1 MLFTNRQVFTVESP
15 AGKNWPPMDQ
25 VGNPMTPERCREI
38 MHHLHLQELV
48 WSYGR
53 DGPKEIEK
61 MKQQR
66 SFTMPSVRPGDL
78 VEVKYELSRSQQT
91 FAVPRVLGVRVIQP
105 LQPRTPNVDTRPW
118 TRNYRY
124 RWHYFV
130 RGKYSWGKRLRWR
143 FHTPQLPGIMS
154 LEPKIR
160 RELANLRHRYQMQR
174 AEAKLPPYIFPG
186 PYHITR
192 RQTRGCVRKRLPL
205 DLTPSV
211 SCRHTDAYLLK
222 HNGLKNFQ
230 TIVEHLEEKSDK
242 YAKSCQ
248 QASWLNRKCKRREA
262 QMFNAVKFIARAPLD
277 QNFMSQL
284 DEHERAVVS
293 DAFTKTLKSLASSEE
308 EGQQID
314 ELLRKMKG
322 HTPELLQ
329 DPQGTTA
336 KVVGLMLKLVQGSPE
351 EKETARKEISAMPE
365 TVPALSAEDEAKAK
379 EKIQDMEKEFEEHRG
394 EMELAMDQV
403 DTKTNEA
410 VEEEALEENDAGSA
424 LLTIPEDN
432 NASATT
438 RSFKVPI
445 IQAVISTAVA
455 TILIAAAV
463 STFPVVGALL
473 LYLTF
478 GLAYCSLDDNLNE
491 TNDLIKCMGHI
502 ILAPLTAVKFLA
514 KGLWRITKKTYRL
527 IRGKKKTSDPSE
539 PGARS
544 SAVRSAVRSGMMKKH
559 IRYRALE
566 KVKVRP
572 RSLVQ
577 ICLQRVAENF
587 LHYDNLYLK
596 LGRKQLED
604 VYAMLDLDMPLPEA
618 ALRISDE
625 NYWKRRTQAKH
636 PNAQVEKH
644 GMSWKQTYL
653 ELELQQALEAVPITV
668 EYGNPELEALK
679 QQVMA
684 SRLYIYQLH
693 ITQFPSHLDLS
704 FIFDALPAL
713 CTFSITYGNKRLGM
727 DYERAM
733 FGMKISDA
741 SA

>member
-1 MLFTNRQVFTVESP
+1 MSRAPVFGHVQMKAIFFLLLL
-15 AGKNWPPMDQ
+15 AGHDCVRVTEEVQWSKSKWAQ
-25 VGNPMTPERCREI
+25 
-38 MHHLHLQELV
+38 LHADCK
-48 WSYGR
+48 Y
-53 DGPKEIEK
+53 
-61 MKQQR
+61 
-66 SFTMPSVRPGDL
+66 SFTEGCAG
-78 VEVKYELSRSQQT
+78 E
-91 FAVPRVLGVRVIQP
+91 
-105 LQPRTPNVDTRPW
+105 
-118 TRNYRY
+118 
-124 RWHYFV
+124 
-130 RGKYSWGKRLRWR
+130 
-143 FHTPQLPGIMS
+143 
-154 LEPKIR
+154 
-160 RELANLRHRYQMQR
+160 
-174 AEAKLPPYIFPG
+174 
-186 PYHITR
+186 
-192 RQTRGCVRKRLPL
+192 GCVRKRLPL

-455 TILIAAAV
+455 TILIPAAV

-539 PGARS
+539 V
-544 SAVRSAVRSGMMKKH
+544 AVES
-559 IRYRALE
+559 
-566 KVKVRP
+566 
-572 RSLVQ
+572 
-577 ICLQRVAENF
+577 
-587 LHYDNLYLK
+587 
-596 LGRKQLED
+596 D
-604 VYAMLDLDMPLPEA
+604 VDP
-618 ALRISDE
+618 
-625 NYWKRRTQAKH
+625 T
-636 PNAQVEKH
+636 
-644 GMSWKQTYL
+644 
-653 ELELQQALEAVPITV
+653 
-668 EYGNPELEALK
+668 
-679 QQVMA
+679 
-684 SRLYIYQLH
+684 
-693 ITQFPSHLDLS
+693 
-704 FIFDALPAL
+704 ALP
-713 CTFSITYGNKRLGM
+713 S
-727 DYERAM
+727 
-733 FGMKISDA
+733 
-741 SA
+741 